1 MQAELTQIILLPAL
15 LWVVFSDLIY
25 RRIANWLIVA
35 LLLLW
40 LLSSGWLAWHGMLTW
55 SAIGS
60 SLLAAALVLILGY
73 VLFAMRWMGAG
84 DVKLMAVLCLWL
96 GQQAFAFLMITS
108 LIGGVLALG
117 MPLLRVIEP
126 PLALA
131 FARLTELLGLTSWP
145 RPMALQEHA
154 VPGIPY
160 GIAIAL
166 GAAFVMHTV

>member
-96 GQQAFAFLMITS
+96 G
-108 LIGGVLALG
+108 
-117 MPLLRVIEP
+117 P